1 MNLHLY
7 PRRAAALALV
17 AADAILLT
25 VGAAAQTPAA
35 GGAAAA
41 AATNGAAVLVLNKA
55 ENTLSIVDPETLKV
69 AARVAVGEGP
79 HEVVVSADG
88 RTAYVSNYG
97 TQGVVGS
104 SISVIDIAARK
115 ELRRVDLGALRRP
128 HGMAVVGGKLYF
140 TSETSRSVGRLDPA
154 TDKVDWVMGT
164 GASVSHMLVVTPD
177 GKKVFT
183 ANMLS
188 DTVTALAVGAPPT
201 PPGIAHIPTGKT
213 PEGIGI
219 SPDGAE
225 VWAANRADGTVTI
238 IDAATNKVKETIAKF
253 SQLPFR
259 VAFTPDG
266 KRVLIPDP
274 VGKELI
280 VFDAATRKEAGRIK
294 IEGDPLNAVVT
305 PDNRRAYVTLGALNG
320 VASVDLDT
328 MKVLARAETGQGPDG
343 IAYAPGPAA
352 RTAGAGG
359 VRKEETMKAER

>member
-1 MNLHLY
+1 MFLNLLRKRVAALA
-7 PRRAAALALV
+7 PALAAAALAV
-17 AADAILLT
+17 FAADAA
-25 VGAAAQTPAA
+25 GARAGQPTAQTTAA
-35 GGAAAA
+35 GG
-41 AATNGAAVLVLNKA
+41 AVLVLNKA

-69 AARVAVGEGP
+69 VARVAVGEGP
-79 HEVVVSADG
+79 HEVVTSADG

-97 TQGVVGS
+97 TQSVLGS

-115 ELRRVDLGALRRP
+115 ELRRVDLGALKRP
-128 HGMAVVGGKLYF
+128 HGMAEVGGKIYF
-140 TSETSRSVGRLDPA
+140 TSETSRAVGRLDLK

-188 DTVTALAVGAPPT
+188 DSVTALGVGAPPT

-225 VWAANRADGTVTI
+225 VWAANRNEGTVTI
-238 IDAATNKVKETIAKF
+238 IDAATNKVRETIPKF

-259 VAFTPDG
+259 VVFTPDG

-274 VGKELI
+274 VAKELI
-280 VFDAATRKEAGRIK
+280 VFDAATRKEAGRIRV
-294 IEGDPLNAVVT
+294 EGDPLNAAVT

-320 VASVDLDT
+320 VASVDLE
-328 MKVLARAETGQGPDG
+328 KLSVIAKGETGQGPDG
-343 IAYAPGPAA
+343 IAYAPAATPAQ
-352 RTAGAGG
+352 TTPGGAH
-359 VRKEETMKAER
+359 

>member
-1 MNLHLY
+1 MNLNLG
-7 PRRAAALALV
+7 PRRAAAPALAL
-17 AADAILLT
+17 AATLAILLNT
-25 VGAAAQTPAA
+25 VAAAQTPTT
-35 GGAAAA
+35 GVA
-41 AATNGAAVLVLNKA
+41 AATTGAVVLVLNKA
-55 ENTLSIVDPETLKV
+55 ENTLSFVDPETLKV

-88 RTAYVSNYG
+88 RTAYVGNYG
-97 TQGVVGS
+97 TQGVLGS
-104 SISVIDIAARK
+104 TISIIDIAARK

-128 HGMAVVGGKLYF
+128 HGLAEVGGKLYF
-140 TSETSRSVGRLDPA
+140 TSETSRSVGRLDLA

-188 DTVTALAVGAPPT
+188 DTVTALAVGTPPT
-201 PPGIAHIPTGKT
+201 PPNIAHIPTGKT

-225 VWAANRADGTVTI
+225 VWAANRTDGTVTI

-259 VAFTPDG
+259 VVFTPDG

-274 VGKELI
+274 IGKELI

-320 VASVDLDT
+320 VASVDLET
-328 MKVLARAETGQGPDG
+328 MKVLARGETGQGPDG
-343 IAYAPGPAA
+343 IAYAPGPKQP
-352 RTAGAGG
+352 AGAG
-359 VRKEETMKAER
+359 AAN